1 MGTGMNTS
9 DILICG
15 GGMVGA
21 SLGIALS
28 GHGLS
33 VTVLEQSP
41 PRTPNPPS
49 YDDRTL
55 ALNWATCNILK
66 SLGVWA
72 HIPQASPIRRVHT
85 REEGRFGSVLLDA
98 HEQGFES
105 FGHVVFARDLGQA
118 LMRRLGECVDVTL
131 LQPAS
136 LQGLV
141 QGDDG
146 VQVEIEQDGTTTR
159 MRAPLLVAA
168 DGSHSQVRRL
178 LQIPVEEEDYGQVAI
193 ISNVSTEQP
202 HQGTAWEC
210 LSPQGPFALLP
221 LTDQRCGVVWSVPA
235 EEQQFWLE
243 MEDADF
249 LARLQQRFGYRL
261 GRFTRVG
268 RRASYPLKRVMPQET
283 VWHRTVLIGNAA
295 HAVHPLSAQGFN
307 LGIRDVAGLAQTLL
321 QARREQG
328 ESWDPGHP
336 SLLETYRARRLPDQQ
351 RILRWTDGMV
361 RLYRQSL
368 PPLALAR
375 QLGLNL
381 IGHVPALQRGILA
394 TTMGLL
400 EQDNPLVRGE
410 AL

>member
-41 PRTPNPPS
+41 PRSPNPPS

-98 HEQGFES
+98 RKQGFDS

-118 LMRRLGECVDVTL
+118 LLRRLEACTDVTL

-136 LQGLV
+136 LQGLH
-141 QGDDG
+141 QDESG
-146 VQVEIEQDGTTTR
+146 VRAEVSMGENSQTLH
-159 MRAPLLVAA
+159 APLLVAA
-168 DGSHSQVRRL
+168 DGTHSQVRRL

-193 ISNVSTEQP
+193 ISNVSTEKP
-202 HQGTAWEC
+202 HEGTAWEC

-221 LTDQRCGVVWSVPA
+221 LSDQRCGVVWSVPA
-235 EEQQFWLE
+235 AEKQHWLE

-268 RRASYPLKRVMPQET
+268 RRASYPLKRVVPLET

-307 LGIRDVAGLAQTLL
+307 LGIRDVAVLAETLL

-328 ESWDPGHP
+328 EGWDPGLP
-336 SLLETYRARRLPDQQ
+336 SLLQPYRARRLPDHQ

-368 PPLALAR
+368 PPVGLAR

-381 IGHVPALQRGILA
+381 IAHLPALQRGILGI
-394 TTMGLL
+394 TMGLL

-410 AL
+410 PL

>member
-1 MGTGMNTS
+1 MGTSMNQS

-28 GHGLS
+28 GHGLA

-41 PRTPNPPS
+41 PRTPTPPS

-55 ALNWATCNILK
+55 ALNWATCNILRA
-66 SLGVWA
+66 LGVWQYL
-72 HIPQASPIRRVHT
+72 PQASPIHRVHT

-98 HEQGFES
+98 REQGFDS

-118 LMRRLGECVDVTL
+118 LMKRLEACTDVTL

-136 LQGLV
+136 LQGL
-141 QGDDG
+141 QQDEAG
-146 VQVEIEQDGTTTR
+146 VRAEVDMESGTQTL
-159 MRAPLLVAA
+159 RAPLLVAA
-168 DGSHSQVRRL
+168 DGTHSPVRQL
-178 LQIPVEEEDYGQVAI
+178 LQIPAEAEDYGQVAI

-202 HQGTAWEC
+202 HEGTAWEC

-235 EEQQFWLE
+235 AEKQTWLA
-243 MEDADF
+243 MEDETF
-249 LARLQQRFGYRL
+249 LAHLQKRFGYRL

-268 RRASYPLKRVMPQET
+268 RRASYPLKRVVPAET
-283 VWHRTVLIGNAA
+283 VWHRTLLIGNAA

-307 LGIRDVAGLAQTLL
+307 LGIRDVAVLAEILL
-321 QARREQG
+321 RARQAQG
-328 ESWDPGHP
+328 EDWDPGHP
-336 SLLETYRARRLPDQQ
+336 SLLKSYRARRLPDQQ

-368 PPLALAR
+368 PPVALAR

-381 IGHVPALQRGILA
+381 IGHLPALQRGILGI
-394 TTMGLL
+394 TMGLL

-410 AL
+410 PL